1 MTHTWPTQNPWLILT
16 RCIAFGLL
24 AAFILAPLTQSV
36 LISFTVTVPRE
47 GYTLGQMSLVNYANI
62 FKDPD
67 LVAAL
72 GNSLAYVTANVVL
85 TIAVSLPAAYAL
97 SRFRFV
103 GDRHLML
110 LLLAFRITPPVVLSL
125 PVFLLFAQLNLLN
138 NPLGIA
144 LVHCLFNIPIATWI
158 LESFMSAVPKE
169 FDETAFLD
177 GHSRPAF
184 FLRFLMPVIA
194 PGIGVACFFCFIFSW
209 VEVVFAR
216 ILTSTGGKP
225 IAMAIEGL
233 FGFTTDIGLVMAM
246 TMFSVLPGLLLIY
259 FVRNYIASGFQLRC

>member
-1 MTHTWPTQNPWLILT
+1 MHDPRNGVKPWLFLT
-16 RCIAFGLL
+16 QCIVFGLL
-24 AAFILAPLTQSV
+24 AAFIMAPLFQSIV
-36 LISFTVTVPRE
+36 ISFTVTLPHD
-47 GYTLGQMSLVNYANI
+47 GYAVGQLSLLNYANI
-62 FKDPD
+62 FREPD

-72 GNSLAYVTANVVL
+72 GNSLAYVTANVII
-85 TIAVSLPAAYAL
+85 TIVVSLPAAYAL
-97 SRFRFV
+97 SRFNFI
-103 GDRHLML
+103 GDRHVMLM
-110 LLLAFRITPPVVLSL
+110 LLAFRITPPVVLSL

-158 LESFMSAVPKE
+158 LESFVSAVPKE

-177 GHSRPAF
+177 GHSRSTF
-184 FLRFLMPVIA
+184 FVRFLIPVIA

-246 TMFSVLPGLLLIY
+246 TMFSVLPGVLLIY
-259 FVRNYIASGFQLRC
+259 FVRNYIARGFQVRT